1 MSKPTP
7 LSRREVLQTAGLLG
21 VSAAAISSQTWA
33 DQPSAGG
40 ISFAKESGLVT
51 GKMKP
56 LKYEEIPGLLTKA
69 QVTPHYQAHYGGALK
84 RFATIEQQL
93 EGLYQGKEPL
103 GGDALVFMHKDK
115 VNRMNS
121 VILHELYFDGLT
133 PKPGE
138 PAADIRAA
146 LAKRFGSLDRWIE
159 DFKVC
164 CMAANG
170 WGMLVRDMVNGR
182 LYNVSSDL
190 HEVGVIWLGQ
200 PLVVCDVYEHAFYVD
215 YTNKKQEYVNKF
227 VQFLDWTEID
237 TRWQKLAS

>member
-1 MSKPTP
+1 MSSLKP
-7 LSRREVLQTAGLLG
+7 LSRREVLQTASLLG
-21 VSAAAISSQTWA
+21 ISAAAAGTAFGAES
-33 DQPSAGG
+33 PSAGL
-40 ISFAKESGLVT
+40 AMLKESGLVT

-56 LKYEEIPGLLTKA
+56 LKYEAIPGLLTKE

-84 RFATIEQQL
+84 RFTTIEQQL
-93 EGLYQGKEPL
+93 DGLYQGKEPL
-103 GGDALVFMHKDK
+103 GGDALTFIRKDK
-115 VNRMNS
+115 INRMNS
-121 VILHELYFDGLT
+121 VLLHELYFDGLT
-133 PKPGE
+133 PKPSD
-138 PAADIRAA
+138 PAEDIRTA

-164 CMAANG
+164 CMSASG

-215 YTNKKQEYVNKF
+215 YTNRKQDYVNKF
-227 VQFLDWTEID
+227 VQFLDWKEIND
-237 TRWQKLAS
+237 RFQALR